1 MYLDDENEI
10 KDRLEKLVWR
20 QVDLFEELGLD
31 LQAGCPKVDTAEWA
45 KLKEIT
51 NDILQ
56 LELEAQ
62 ELIFNKE
69 LPVFTAHYCQSIN
82 KVIDDMPVCEDEIP
96 F

>member
-1 MYLDDENEI
+1 MYLKDEAEI
-10 KDRLEKLVWR
+10 KASLEKLIWK
-20 QVDLFEELGLD
+20 QVDLFEELGLG
-31 LQAGCPKVDTAEWA
+31 LQSGCPKIGTDEWA

-69 LPVFTAHYCQSIN
+69 LAVITRCYSQGVF
-82 KVIDDMPVCEDEIP
+82 KPIDDMPVCENWLP